1 MTDFK
6 AGDKIRYK
14 SATDDEPGTTQRVID
29 YVGERFVVYTLT
41 KENGDQKEFSYS
53 LENLQVRME
62 LVPEVFEKGKR
73 YAAGSPRDSRPDF
86 TVLYADDEV
95 AFGKYHGP
103 ANTYTYVTH
112 GSRHKYL
119 EV

>member
-6 AGDKIRYK
+6 AGDKIRYIDP
-14 SATDDEPGTTQRVID
+14 DDNDIDARRVIN
-29 YVGERFVVYTLT
+29 YIGERFVVYTATHRDGTKSEHNTTLT
-41 KENGDQKEFSYS
+41 CLKHDFEP
-53 LENLQVRME
+53 
-62 LVPEVFEKGKR
+62 VPEVFEKGKR
-73 YAAGSPRDSRPDF
+73 YAPISPRDSRPDF